1 MSEEGHNYFFHFS
14 REMPWKNKKRISRV
28 KQVEI
33 VQGYIAVYVSFKD
46 ALDVQEKFSGR
57 IYRNPTIS
65 SMNRLAEVLPKY
77 CNTKII
83 RDGTTFIYLFERGD
97 TQL

>member
-14 REMPWKNKKRISRV
+14 REMPWKSKKRISRV

-33 VQGYIAVYVSFKD
+33 VQGYLALYISFKD
-46 ALDVQEKFSGR
+46 ALDVQEKFTGR
-57 IYRNPTIS
+57 VYRNPTIS
-65 SMNRLAEVLPKY
+65 SMNRLAEILPKY
-77 CNTKII
+77 CKTRII
-83 RDGTTFIYLFERGD
+83 RDGMTFIYLFERGD